1 VERDCEVGLWNGQAS
16 RGKTFPLHSA
26 ISLLTIG
33 QEKSLKSMEGLEMNI
48 ISAFTLLA
56 LLSGSVVGAQ
66 QKSGNEGIHAACPM
80 MHQSDS
86 DLNHRGE
93 QGMGFSQ
100 TATNHHFLL
109 KSDGG
114 VIQVEVNDP
123 SDADQLAD
131 VRMHLHHIAAAF
143 QQGDFNIPMF
153 VHDTTPPGEPEMKAL
168 HGQIHYLL
176 EETKTG
182 GRVVISSTNKDAVEA
197 VHQFLIFQIQEHKT
211 GDPLQVP

>member
-1 VERDCEVGLWNGQAS
+1 M
-16 RGKTFPLHSA
+16 
-26 ISLLTIG
+26 
-33 QEKSLKSMEGLEMNI
+33 KS
-48 ISAFTLLA
+48 ISAFAVFLL
-56 LLSGSVVGAQ
+56 LGPITTAQ
-66 QKSGNEGIHAACPM
+66 QTKTNEGIHAACPI

-100 TATNHHFLL
+100 SATTHHFLL

-114 VIQVEVNDP
+114 VIQVEVKDA

-143 QQGDFNIPMF
+143 QQGDFDIPMF
-153 VHDTTPPGEPEMKAL
+153 VHDTIPPGEPEMKAL
-168 HGQIHYLL
+168 RDQIHYTV

-182 GRVVISSTNKDAVEA
+182 GRVIISSTNKDAVEA

-211 GDPLQVP
+211 GDPL

>member
-1 VERDCEVGLWNGQAS
+1 MKSIPA
-16 RGKTFPLHSA
+16 FA
-26 ISLLTIG
+26 AFLLFG
-33 QEKSLKSMEGLEMNI
+33 SMT
-48 ISAFTLLA
+48 A
-56 LLSGSVVGAQ
+56 AQ
-66 QKSGNEGIHAACPM
+66 QTRSNEGIHAACPI

-100 TATNHHFLL
+100 TATTHHFLV
-109 KSDGG
+109 KPDGG
-114 VIQVEVNDP
+114 VIQVEVNDA
-123 SDADQLAD
+123 SDAGQLAD

-143 QQGDFNIPMF
+143 QQGDFDIPMF

-168 HGQIHYLL
+168 RGQIHYTV

-182 GRVVISSTNKDAVEA
+182 GRVVISSINKDAVEA

>member
-1 VERDCEVGLWNGQAS
+1 
-16 RGKTFPLHSA
+16 
-26 ISLLTIG
+26 
-33 QEKSLKSMEGLEMNI
+33 MEGLEMNI
-48 ISAFTLLA
+48 ISAFTLCA
-56 LLSGSVVGAQ
+56 LLSSSVVGAQ
-66 QKSGNEGIHAACPM
+66 QNSANEGIHAACPM

-93 QGMGFSQ
+93 HGMGFSQ
-100 TATNHHFLL
+100 TATTHHFLL

-123 SDADQLAD
+123 SNANQLAD

-153 VHDTTPPGEPEMKAL
+153 VHDTTPPGEPEMKQL
-168 HGQIHYLL
+168 RDEIKYMI

-182 GRVVISSTNKDAVEA
+182 GRVVISSTDEKAVA
-197 VHQFLIFQIQEHKT
+197 AIHQFLIFQIQEHKT

>member
-1 VERDCEVGLWNGQAS
+1 VFAAFVLFGSITAAQDT
-16 RGKTFPLHSA
+16 KT
-26 ISLLTIG
+26 
-33 QEKSLKSMEGLEMNI
+33 
-48 ISAFTLLA
+48 
-56 LLSGSVVGAQ
+56 
-66 QKSGNEGIHAACPM
+66 NEGIHAACPI

-86 DLNHRGE
+86 DLNHRAE

-100 TATNHHFLL
+100 TATTHHFLL
-109 KSDGG
+109 KPDGG
-114 VIQVEVNDP
+114 VIQVEVSDA

-168 HGQIHYLL
+168 RGLIHYTV

-182 GRVVISSTNKDAVEA
+182 GRVVISSTNNDAVGA

-211 GDPLQVP
+211 GDPIQVP